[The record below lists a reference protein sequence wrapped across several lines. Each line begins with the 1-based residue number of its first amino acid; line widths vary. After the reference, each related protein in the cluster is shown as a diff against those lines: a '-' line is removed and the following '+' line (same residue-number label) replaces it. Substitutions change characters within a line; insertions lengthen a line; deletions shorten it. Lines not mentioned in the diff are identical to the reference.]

1 MLKKAG
7 VLKNGEKWEKTGK
20 KRAKNGDCPHFI
32 QSPYKN
38 GTARILYNSAG
49 LINQTPIQEKPN
61 AYIRKIKTVQF
72 IYIIE
77 KVGLMNQAPTERQE
91 G

>member
-1 MLKKAG
+1 M
-7 VLKNGEKWEKTGK
+7 
-20 KRAKNGDCPHFI
+20 AKNGGKLG
-32 QSPYKN
+32 KN
-38 GTARILYNSAG
+38 VPKMGTVPILYNSAG

-77 KVGLMNQAPTERQE
+77 KVGLMNQAPTEESIQE
-91 G
+91 

>member
-1 MLKKAG
+1 M
-7 VLKNGEKWEKTGK
+7 
-20 KRAKNGDCPHFI
+20 AKNGGKLGKNVPKMGTVPI
-32 QSPYKN
+32 SYK
-38 GTARILYNSAG
+38 SAG
-49 LINQTPIQEKPN
+49 LINQIPIQNKPN

-77 KVGLMNQAPTERQE
+77 KVGLTQII

>member
-1 MLKKAG
+1 MKKM
-7 VLKNGEKWEKTGK
+7 KKTRENGSWK
-20 KRAKNGDCPHFI
+20 KRR

-38 GTARILYNSAG
+38 GTAPILYNSAG
-49 LINQTPIQEKPN
+49 LINQTSIQEKSN

-77 KVGLMNQAPTERQE
+77 KVGLMNQSPT
-91 G
+91 